1 MSTLARR
8 AAARWPVLSGMRE
21 AIGMGLSALVA
32 YKMRAGL
39 TILGVVMGIM
49 TVTGMSAIVAG
60 LNKSMATQIEGFG
73 TAVIFVRPF
82 GPGENLS
89 QEERRRRRGLSEME
103 VEALTDRCQTCAAVA
118 PLEFPAAQNI
128 KYGREKV
135 QNAQLIGTT
144 AAYETVHDAFID
156 RGRFLASSDV
166 SRGSK
171 VAVIGSEI
179 AETLFPYVDPV
190 DKDITLDGIRFRVIG
205 VMEHK
210 GKFLNFNRDNLILI
224 PMGSMVRASFFNFL
238 LADVKSTSPAQME
251 RTTEEIREI
260 LRRQRKL
267 KFAQKDTFMMFT
279 QDTLT
284 NLYNQLTGGIYLVM
298 IAISSIGLVVGG
310 VGVMNIMLVTVTER
324 TREIGVRK
332 ALGARKR
339 DIRWQFLTEAMTL
352 TGVGGVL
359 GIAIGGGVAALV
371 DKFSP
376 FPAVLQPTWVVIAFV
391 TSVVTGLT
399 FGLWPAVKAA
409 RLDPIEAL
417 RYE

>member
-8 AAARWPVLSGMRE
+8 AAARWPMLSGVRE
-21 AIGMGLSALVA
+21 AIGMGLSALRA

-89 QEERRRRRGLSEME
+89 TEERRRRKGLSEAE
-103 VEALTDRCQTCAAVA
+103 IEALIDRCQTCSAVA

-144 AAYETVHDAFID
+144 PAYETVHDAWIE
-156 RGRFLASSDV
+156 RGRFLAPSDV
-166 SRGSK
+166 NRGSK

-190 DKDITLDGIRFRVIG
+190 DKEITLDGIRFRVIG

-238 LADVKSTSPAQME
+238 LADVKSDSPAHME
-251 RTTEEIREI
+251 RSTEEIREI

-310 VGVMNIMLVTVTER
+310 VGVMNIMLVSVTER
-324 TREIGVRK
+324 TREIGIRMAIGARGSDVMVQFLVESVVLSLIGGLAGVALGFGGAALLSHFTGWSTSVPTATVALALGFSGAIGVFFGFHPARK
-332 ALGARKR
+332 A
-339 DIRWQFLTEAMTL
+339 
-352 TGVGGVL
+352 
-359 GIAIGGGVAALV
+359 AALN
-371 DKFSP
+371 
-376 FPAVLQPTWVVIAFV
+376 
-391 TSVVTGLT
+391 
-399 FGLWPAVKAA
+399 
-409 RLDPIEAL
+409 PIQAL

>member
-1 MSTLARR
+1 
-8 AAARWPVLSGMRE
+8 
-21 AIGMGLSALVA
+21 
-32 YKMRAGL
+32 
-39 TILGVVMGIM
+39 
-49 TVTGMSAIVAG
+49 
-60 LNKSMATQIEGFG
+60 
-73 TAVIFVRPF
+73 
-82 GPGENLS
+82 
-89 QEERRRRRGLSEME
+89 
-103 VEALTDRCQTCAAVA
+103 
-118 PLEFPAAQNI
+118 
-128 KYGREKV
+128 
-135 QNAQLIGTT
+135 
-144 AAYETVHDAFID
+144 
-156 RGRFLASSDV
+156 
-166 SRGSK
+166 
-171 VAVIGSEI
+171 
-179 AETLFPYVDPV
+179 
-190 DKDITLDGIRFRVIG
+190 

-238 LADVKSTSPAQME
+238 LADVKATGPTQME
-251 RTTEEIREI
+251 RATEEIREI

-310 VGVMNIMLVTVTER
+310 VGVMNIMLVSVTER

-359 GIAIGGGVAALV
+359 GIAIGGGVAWLV
-371 DKFSP
+371 NEFSP
-376 FPAVLQPTWVVIAFV
+376 FPAVLQPTWVAIAFI
-391 TSVVTGLT
+391 TSVITGLT